1 MIAPVQSQSHQLGHA
16 LSPGRVPVHARTL
29 SSAEKGISGT
39 QGFLP
44 WWKSFVLLLVMLH
57 NEVVVPLAI
66 RFDNTVC
73 SVAVPL
79 ADVVT
84 FKVSSV
90 IFSVSSVVLGVIQTI
105 GGLYLWFLKAALVV
119 LTTVLTVLRS
129 LLPFLDRTCSS
140 VECFVLG
147 TSQSSYPIAHPVN
160 DAANRVTPQSAK
172 SDKEKLRSGS
182 SASSSSALSHPH
194 RL

>member
-16 LSPGRVPVHARTL
+16 LSPGRVPVHARTAL
-29 SSAEKGISGT
+29 APSGT
-39 QGFLP
+39 QGFMP

-66 RFDNTVC
+66 RFDNSVC
-73 SVAVPL
+73 SMAVPL
-79 ADVVT
+79 ADLVT
-84 FKVSSV
+84 FKVSSF
-90 IFSVSSVVLGVIQTI
+90 IFSVSSLVLGVIQTI
-105 GGLYLWFLKAALVV
+105 GGLYLWFFKAALVV

-129 LLPFLDRTCSS
+129 LFPFLDRTCSS

-160 DAANRVTPQSAK
+160 DAAKRVTPQSAK

-182 SASSSSALSHPH
+182 SASSSSASSHPH